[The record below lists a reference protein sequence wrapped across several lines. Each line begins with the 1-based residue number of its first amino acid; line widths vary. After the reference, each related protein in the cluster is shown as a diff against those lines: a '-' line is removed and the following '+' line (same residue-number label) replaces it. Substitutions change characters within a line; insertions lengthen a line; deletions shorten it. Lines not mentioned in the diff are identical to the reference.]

1 MTDKELKKYMTF
13 NSGGQKHIPLFVTDI
28 NNSYIL
34 SAYQGSFSEYD
45 ILIKYRQ
52 RSNGKLMLNN
62 SDPTNEKPDDTFFD
76 DLFDVFYINKVN
88 ANRINI

>member
-13 NSGGQKHIPLFVTDI
+13 NRGGQKHIPLFVTDI

-45 ILIKYRQ
+45 ISPNCLVRKMP
-52 RSNGKLMLNN
+52 NLC
-62 SDPTNEKPDDTFFD
+62 
-76 DLFDVFYINKVN
+76 
-88 ANRINI
+88 